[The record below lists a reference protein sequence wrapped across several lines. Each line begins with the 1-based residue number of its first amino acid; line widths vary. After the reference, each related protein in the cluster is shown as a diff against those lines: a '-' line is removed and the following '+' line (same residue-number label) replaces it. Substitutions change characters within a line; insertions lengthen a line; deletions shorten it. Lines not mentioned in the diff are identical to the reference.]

1 MNEEEKLLNSLSDNI
16 KGLIADNKWQEAL
29 DNADSSERDAVAELY
44 LRTICEQG
52 GQLEKVGWN
61 KIESIKR
68 ILIKWIKELGFR
80 ESTNPYLQFIQN
92 FYNIADNQNTTLTE
106 TNCILLN
113 NLYADRVLDFAD
125 IAGTGENGLNHVIFN
140 HNLYS
145 QDDSDAEFIVKAYE
159 SLSSKSFID
168 RLNFDVIKSKLSQ
181 SSTNY
186 VDDNNFKT
194 KRDAIIYKEPNKPQ
208 SSDLNSKYYI
218 EELLSLGENVSSK
231 ENERMSRVAK
241 DFNALSRDERK
252 DMLKSMFNNLT
263 QQEIDSLVSRLK

>member
-1 MNEEEKLLNSLSDNI
+1 MNEEELLNSLSDNI
-16 KGLIADNKWQEAL
+16 KFLVAENQWQEAL
-29 DNADSSERDAVAELY
+29 DSADSSEKDVVAELY
-44 LRTICEQG
+44 LRHICDEG

-61 KIESIKR
+61 KIEPIKR

-92 FYNIADNQNTTLTE
+92 FYSIVDNQNTTLTE

-125 IAGTGENGLNHVIFN
+125 IAGTGENGLSHVIFN

-145 QDDSDAEFIVKAYE
+145 QKDTDAEFIVKAYE
-159 SLSSKSFID
+159 ALSSKSFVD
-168 RLNFDVIKSKLSQ
+168 RLNYDAVKTKLSQ
-181 SSTNY
+181 SSIDYIN
-186 VDDNNFKT
+186 DNDFKT
-194 KRDAIIYKEPNKPQ
+194 KRDAIIYKESRKPQ
-208 SSDLNSKYYI
+208 SSELNSRYFI
-218 EELLSLGENVSSK
+218 EELLSLGENVHSE
-231 ENERMSRVAK
+231 ENERINRVAK
-241 DFNALSRDERK
+241 DFNALSKDERK